1 MYDDFS
7 VGTAK
12 VTKSVAYMLTLD
24 LLINR
29 AMEHWNTYVETNFQ
43 LSFEI

>member
-29 AMEHWNTYVETNFQ
+29 AMDSYVVLHKYVT
-43 LSFEI
+43 LL